1 MKIRH
6 LQKVDAATVVD
17 DNNKP
22 SEEKVD
28 TGALFSLLKK
38 TAAPQDDSEEEAD
51 SQTSVVLGKWTKTAL
66 DEDATATTTTTAQLK
81 APKRSIRKA
90 APTAKAAA
98 VSAAVSTTTKEKEPL
113 ESHHRQEH
121 IVKLSSDGSVLDS
134 SNQEISRL
142 NFGVQYDNNVS
153 VIIADF
159 SALSWANKG
168 VIELYTP
175 VISFCN
181 DDTPETVISYV
192 MNTSG
197 QWPNNKSAEFYI
209 PKEITSITH
218 GMFLFSLQEKK
229 ETNGNNI
236 HTDSEIWVSKTVE
249 FYTVPNMF
257 NNDRLKATKPE
268 PNIDS
273 LAYLSKN
280 RIGIEDIKSAN
291 LGHDFSFGKFPII
304 LGTKFDQY
312 VKLMKLS
319 ESLMWNYECS
329 KGFLLLKPTTAA
341 AMDQPTVCEFQAIK
355 DRTDPSKNSYYC
367 MLPKEITESAQS
379 YIIAVAIADDDFE
392 RIYWSSNQTATVINN
407 FLSNLA
413 QLTNNLQEGFHTNSS
428 GLITA
433 DNYMLISSDNFIID
447 TIENQ

>member
-22 SEEKVD
+22 SEEKVETD
-28 TGALFSLLKK
+28 ALFSLLKK

-51 SQTSVVLGKWTKTAL
+51 NQASVVLGKWTKTSL
-66 DEDATATTTTTAQLK
+66 DEEATAITA
-81 APKRSIRKA
+81 
-90 APTAKAAA
+90 
-98 VSAAVSTTTKEKEPL
+98 TKEKEPL
-113 ESHHRQEH
+113 ESHNRQKH
-121 IVKLSSDGSVLDS
+121 LVKLGSDGSVLDS
-134 SNQEISRL
+134 SNQEITRL
-142 NFGVQYDNNVS
+142 NFGVQHDNNVS
-153 VIIADF
+153 MIIADF

-168 VIELYTP
+168 VMDQYTP

-181 DDTPETVISYV
+181 KDTPKTVVSYV
-192 MNTSG
+192 MNTSK
-197 QWPNNKSAEFYI
+197 QWSNNKSAEFYI
-209 PKEITSITH
+209 PKEITSITN
-218 GMFLFSLQEKK
+218 GMFLFSLQEKGG
-229 ETNGNNI
+229 TNNVNEKQ
-236 HTDSEIWVSKTVE
+236 EIWVSKTVN
-249 FYTVPNMF
+249 FYTAPNIF
-257 NNDRLKATKPE
+257 NNDTLTASEPN

-280 RIGIEDIKSAN
+280 RIDIQDIKSAN
-291 LGHDFSFGKFPII
+291 LGYDFSFGEFPII

-312 VKLMKLS
+312 VKLMKLP

-329 KGFLLLKPTTAA
+329 KGFLLLKPTTATST
-341 AMDQPTVCEFQAIK
+341 DRPTVCRFQAIK
-355 DRTDPSKNSYYC
+355 DKTDPSKNNYYC
-367 MLPKEITESAQS
+367 MLPKEITENAQS
-379 YIIAVAIADDDFE
+379 YTIAVAIADDDFE

-413 QLTNNLQEGFHTNSS
+413 QLTSNLQEGFNTSGS
-428 GLITA
+428 GLTTA